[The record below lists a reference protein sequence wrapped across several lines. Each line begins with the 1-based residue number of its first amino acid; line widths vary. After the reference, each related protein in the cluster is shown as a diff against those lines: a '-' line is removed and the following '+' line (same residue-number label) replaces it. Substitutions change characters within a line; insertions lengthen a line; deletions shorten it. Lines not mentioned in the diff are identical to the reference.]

1 MFHCVMGLMIFYVAA
16 KQTCFAEG
24 ANGSDEYYLW
34 WGGGCLFVFW
44 SVKLKVSANSN
55 RIRPKTLGHGGIWNL
70 ELKQSRSG
78 ASL

>member
-24 ANGSDEYYLW
+24 ADGSDEYYLW

-55 RIRPKTLGHGGIWNL
+55 
-70 ELKQSRSG
+70 
-78 ASL
+78 